1 MGWFD
6 PFEIDSGNGKLISI
20 HCIDCELIYKII
32 AKTEQLLERTSNRKL
47 ISFILK
53 KIFKCKIIARKN
65 NIYIQL
71 NKEEDMEI
79 YLEGVKSSFR
89 EIIPALILNG
99 EIDLVDKEQYITNL
113 LLLEVR
119 NNWGIVVSENI
130 ENEEIVIHLNKRNW
144 Y

>member
-6 PFEIDSGNGKLISI
+6 PFEIDSGNGRLISI
-20 HCIDCELIYKII
+20 HCIDCELIYRII
-32 AKTEQLLERTSNRKL
+32 AKTEQLLEITSNKKL

-65 NIYIQL
+65 NISIQL
-71 NKEEDMEI
+71 NKKENMEI
-79 YLEGVKSSFR
+79 YFEGVKSSFR

-99 EIDLVDKEQYITNL
+99 EIEIVDNKQYLTNL
-113 LLLEVR
+113 LLLKVR
-119 NNWGIVVSENI
+119 DSWGIIVSRNI

-144 Y
+144 L

>member
-6 PFEIDSGNGKLISI
+6 PFEIDSGNEKLISI
-20 HCIDCELIYKII
+20 HCIDCELIYRII
-32 AKTEQLLERTSNRKL
+32 AKTEQLLEITSNKKL

-65 NIYIQL
+65 NISIQL
-71 NKEEDMEI
+71 NKKENMEI
-79 YLEGVKSSFR
+79 YFEGIKSSFR

-99 EIDLVDKEQYITNL
+99 EIDIIDNEQYLTNL

-119 NNWGIVVSENI
+119 DNWGIVVSRNI
-130 ENEEIVIHLNKRNW
+130 ENEELVIHLNKRNW
-144 Y
+144 L